1 MAKKDNTTETEELVF
16 EGMPGAD
23 AKTEEDV
30 APFQVDMNFEEEEET
45 QDEQTEEESSPEE
58 ATEEVAETEEEEV
71 AVEEPEATT
80 EEEPAEELQ
89 TDDEQPME
97 PMEEAAEVEAAP
109 EVAEV
114 EEVVEEEPKSPMV
127 PKSRLDEVLAK
138 NKEMQKRLQDIE
150 GKEDP
155 SAPEMPA
162 YDFGAKEAEYQQLV
176 LDGAADQA
184 VKLREEIRTA
194 EREQLMAEMQNKMG
208 QTVQQDRE
216 QHELKQKASEI
227 MEVFPIFDEKSKS
240 FDEKLTQ
247 EVMELRDA
255 FIYQGYGAA
264 DSLAKATEVTLLS
277 KKPELLQV
285 SDEPKA
291 DPAPTLTKAVQ
302 EKKQKANVKKKV
314 EASQAQPPAMKG
326 DGAKESKVVNINTLS
341 DDEFGALPEETLRR
355 LRGDFD

>member
-1 MAKKDNTTETEELVF
+1 MEPV
-16 EGMPGAD
+16 
-23 AKTEEDV
+23 EED
-30 APFQVDMNFEEEEET
+30 
-45 QDEQTEEESSPEE
+45 
-58 ATEEVAETEEEEV
+58 
-71 AVEEPEATT
+71 
-80 EEEPAEELQ
+80 
-89 TDDEQPME
+89 
-97 PMEEAAEVEAAP
+97 AEVEATP
-109 EVAEV
+109 EVAEI

-162 YDFGAKEAEYQQLV
+162 YDFAAKEAEYQQLV

-216 QHELKQKASEI
+216 QHELKQKANEI